1 MSEHEER
8 MTSFAEQ
15 FPGPR
20 GRAGEQGKQG
30 EKGKTGE
37 PGRAKLPP
45 GVFRALLFF
54 VGLFSVLFI
63 VGFGVVYHFIQ
74 ANNQTRCSTISAVAA
89 IPIPKQLAGHDARL
103 WEAQFEG
110 IYRARARQLGCPFTH
125 PKGK

>member
-1 MSEHEER
+1 MSERDER
-8 MTSFAEQ
+8 MARIAEHY
-15 FPGPR
+15 PGPR
-20 GRAGEQGKQG
+20 GQTGQQGERGKQ
-30 EKGKTGE
+30 GE

-63 VGFGVVYHFIQ
+63 VGFGVIYHFIE

-89 IPIPKQLAGHDARL
+89 IPIPKQVAGHDARL
-103 WEAQFEG
+103 WEARFEH
-110 IYRARARQLGCPFTH
+110 IYRDRAHQLGCPFTH